1 MTEPSTAHGLPQPG
15 ATAQLIL
22 GRRTIN
28 RFRPEPP
35 PRELVREAMDLARWA
50 PNHHL
55 TEPWHFYWLGRRTQA
70 AVVDLNTELVARS
83 KGEAA
88 AAIKRERW
96 AAMPGWLVVTC
107 ERSDD
112 PLRQQEDYAACCC
125 AVHNMALYLW
135 SAGVGMKWTTGAV
148 IREPAFHDLLWID
161 PDLESVV
168 GLFWYGY
175 PDEAPV
181 QQRKDLS
188 SRLVELP

>member
-1 MTEPSTAHGLPQPG
+1 MTEPSTAPRLPPPG

-22 GRRTIN
+22 ERRTIN

-35 PRELVREAMDLARWA
+35 PRELIREAMDLARWA

-55 TEPWHFYWLGRRTQA
+55 TEPWHFYWLGPSTQA
-70 AVVDLNTELVARS
+70 AVVDLNTELVAQS

-96 AAMPGWLVVTC
+96 AAMPGWLVVSC

-148 IREPAFHDLLWID
+148 IREPAFYDLLWID

>member
-1 MTEPSTAHGLPQPG
+1 MTEPGTAHGLPQPE

-22 GRRTIN
+22 RRRTIN
-28 RFRPEPP
+28 QFRPEPP
-35 PRELVREAMDLARWA
+35 PRELIREAMDLARWA

-55 TEPWHFYWLGRRTQA
+55 TEPWHFYWLGPRTQA
-70 AVVDLNTELVARS
+70 AVVDLNTQLVARS

-135 SAGVGMKWTTGAV
+135 SAGVGMKWTTGPV
-148 IREPAFHDLLWID
+148 IREPAFYDLLWVD
-161 PDLESVV
+161 PELESVV

-175 PDEAPV
+175 PDESPV